1 MIEHLTNG
9 TEYLSVD
16 TDNMCYTLEQVCPKE
31 DYILIGQDTFTNER
45 RTLFRDDKYRQRWVL
60 PKKLPVVVITDEENN
75 GSWIPKRNNR
85 NSKMRYGAHNRTF
98 A

>member
-1 MIEHLTNG
+1 
-9 TEYLSVD
+9 
-16 TDNMCYTLEQVCPKE
+16 MCYTLEQVCPKE
-31 DYILIGQDTFTNER
+31 DYVLIGQDTFTNKR

-60 PKKLPVVVITDEENN
+60 PKKFPVVVITDEENN
-75 GSWIPKRNNR
+75 GLWIPKRNNR